1 MYIQFFKWILER
13 QPTPLNP
20 MPGFGTKAEALIRLF
35 ESIRCLTN
43 SHRKAQSQVD
53 RQTQADLNE
62 AAAAADASACIW
74 PAVEAIEIGW
84 FAEKEDSL

>member
-43 SHRKAQSQVD
+43 SHRKAQSSHPCD
-53 RQTQADLNE
+53 INRMW
-62 AAAAADASACIW
+62 SAPPRTCRIYT
-74 PAVEAIEIGW
+74 
-84 FAEKEDSL
+84 